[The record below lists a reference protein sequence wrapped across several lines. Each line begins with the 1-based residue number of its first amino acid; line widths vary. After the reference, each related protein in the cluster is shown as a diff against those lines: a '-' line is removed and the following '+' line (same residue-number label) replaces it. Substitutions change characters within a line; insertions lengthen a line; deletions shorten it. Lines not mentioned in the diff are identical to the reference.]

1 MEVGVMVKQTYTSS
15 DNVIVAGGNLKITAK
30 KVGSGYTS
38 SRLKSEGKYKFTYG
52 KVGKRKLTPAGTH
65 QRFGC

>member
-1 MEVGVMVKQTYTSS
+1 MVKQTYTSS

-52 KVGKRKLTPAGTH
+52 KVE
-65 QRFGC
+65 

>member
-1 MEVGVMVKQTYTSS
+1 MEVGNGEAQTYTNSS

-30 KVGSGYTS
+30 KVGGGYTS

-52 KVGKRKLTPAGTH
+52 K
-65 QRFGC
+65 